1 MSSKEYWMRRA
12 IDLARYCHTPY
23 AAIITDE
30 NGKLIAQK
38 ANTVK
43 NDIDPTAHAEINAI
57 RKACTLRKSTKLN
70 GCVIYSTVEPCS
82 MCASAIA
89 WSGID
94 KIVFGATIGD
104 VIALNGNQFNLSL
117 SDFYESLG
125 YNADITP
132 FYLRDECEDLVRQF
146 NHDIA

>member
-30 NGKLIAQK
+30 KGKLIAQK
-38 ANTVK
+38 ANTVIK
-43 NDIDPTAHAEINAI
+43 DTDPTAHAEINAI
-57 RKACTLRKSTKLN
+57 RKACALRKSIKLK
-70 GCVIYSTVEPCS
+70 GCVIYSTVEPCA

-94 KIVFGATIGD
+94 KVVFGATIGD
-104 VIALNGNQFNLSL
+104 VISLNGNQFNLSL
-117 SDFYESLG
+117 SDFYESID

-132 FYLRDECEDLVRQF
+132 YYLRDECEDLVRQF
-146 NHDIA
+146 NRDFA